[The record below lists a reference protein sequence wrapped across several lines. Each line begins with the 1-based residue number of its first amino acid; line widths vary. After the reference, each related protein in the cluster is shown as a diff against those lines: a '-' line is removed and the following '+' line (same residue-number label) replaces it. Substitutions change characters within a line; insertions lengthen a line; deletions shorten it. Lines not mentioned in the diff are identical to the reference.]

1 MCTIE
6 AKILNAVND
15 LIKQG
20 LVDHHK
26 TSHNAF
32 YGQIQST
39 YNKFD
44 WLKLAVTC
52 YSSVSKSQ
60 SQYQPFRF
68 VLFLTRA
75 QSPLDPCGHSN
86 AHKHELN

>member
-26 TSHNAF
+26 TSHNTPAL
-32 YGQIQST
+32 YR
-39 YNKFD
+39 K
-44 WLKLAVTC
+44 
-52 YSSVSKSQ
+52 
-60 SQYQPFRF
+60 
-68 VLFLTRA
+68 A
-75 QSPLDPCGHSN
+75 QL
-86 AHKHELN
+86 